1 MNDSDQLLFY
11 VYEKDPLSE
20 DLIGESQLIQITNLT
35 KDSDVKEIKIKNE
48 EEEIGKIN
56 IKTELGIA

>member
-1 MNDSDQLLFY
+1 MNDTDEVHFY

>member
-48 EEEIGKIN
+48 EEEIGKVN